1 MMQRMLE
8 QVTTF
13 VDFTRG
19 TDLNE
24 YLKQTYSNNRSC
36 KNNLSD
42 VRVSPDGR
50 HIHVI
55 LRKPKV
61 GLMTFDK
68 YQRPQQ
74 IQSQK
79 HLDLGLT
86 RAVPIVDIVYFD
98 DKNRDGGVALLAV
111 IFENGKAEFWKFL
124 ELKGGWHPLHT
135 ADLCNSPRAKVIS
148 VSASQNY
155 IFWCEERP
163 PSESSSPINE
173 THNFRYC
180 ICKRTYEVEEMAVSL
195 GGMKIALHNN
205 PRYNVISSG
214 ENVYLLPDLK
224 DKSTMSLSKFFL
236 MWSPQY
242 DTFRVSSTCKGNLL
256 RKDSPSTKES
266 DFRRL
271 ITDCTGYLS
280 ALSPPDIYGYSPTG
294 SGGLLLLLS
303 TGWVS
308 LLQKDGVLRQIYKL
322 ADNCLA
328 SSSAHNSLNMYQD
341 TLALTIGR
349 TLYLIDTTCG
359 VELEKIALKREGLL
373 YVNRTERQ
381 APHLLLETGLF
392 VVMLREGDP
401 RGHDSDPKQKTPS
414 LGTGE
419 SISPAAL
426 LVEAVFEEACKYYQQ
441 RSLSSTRLT
450 VEKLKRGGMFQAP
463 ITLANIVGDY
473 LQSGGERGV
482 ELPQGEGRRGQEK
495 LLGSLEAE
503 LKGLVS
509 LEEVK
514 GGLVKEREVE
524 DVCESLVQQEVGRL
538 LLSSELDR
546 DSLLYLNSIFS
557 LFPGQAWRATQ
568 SALQLRCNG
577 ESFLSSKVPPE
588 VWKTVLSPVQA
599 PTVTVNLPYTNGNSQ
614 SKHKSPKPC
623 PSTGSSFKLNPS
635 LSSNSSPLA
644 ANSALPVFELLCH
657 SVFCFQPSWLPRFL
671 ELAQQQQTSS
681 GLGMGLGLGGSTW
694 SYSGG
699 RGFAENGES
708 LPLYKRALSAL
719 PLPGPG
725 SDLKQYPDY
734 EQNQDLEVDLLL
746 VSGRPNAVLQALRIL
761 MGRRQWERVT
771 QVAQRFCRQSP
782 LLNKEIFTTLLCEV
796 AQHRDLDPYLD
807 LLWAL
812 CPEDLT
818 VTAILNIV
826 LKNIPSSSSLSTS
839 FSPSSNIP
847 PSSPFADPQSSQLT
861 FGLLKPLLSKVL
873 QRETRPNQRYADIL
887 QSPSFPPPTPPRR
900 AKGLPRSTTEPSIGL
915 DQQHNDVIGN
925 MAAILDQHDPSKHR
939 TVPGGMVTSTPNPD

>member
-8 QVTTF
+8 QVTDF

-24 YLKQTYSNNRSC
+24 YLRQTYSNNRSC

-79 HLDLGLT
+79 HLDLGMT

-155 IFWCEERP
+155 IVWCEERP
-163 PSESSSPINE
+163 PSESSLLVNE
-173 THNFRYC
+173 THKFRYC

-236 MWSPQY
+236 MWSPRY

-328 SSSAHNSLNMYQD
+328 SSSAHNSLNVYQD

-392 VVMLREGDP
+392 VVTLRDGDP
-401 RGHDSDPKQKTPS
+401 WGHDSDPKQKTPS

-473 LQSGGERGV
+473 LQSRGERG
-482 ELPQGEGRRGQEK
+482 

-568 SALQLRCNG
+568 SALQLHCNG
-577 ESFLSSKVPPE
+577 EGSLSSKVPPE

-599 PTVTVNLPYTNGNSQ
+599 PTVTANLPYTNGNS
-614 SKHKSPKPC
+614 HPP
-623 PSTGSSFKLNPS
+623 
-635 LSSNSSPLA
+635 A

-671 ELAQQQQTSS
+671 ELAQQQQTSA
-681 GLGMGLGLGGSTW
+681 GLGMGLGL
-694 SYSGG
+694 
-699 RGFAENGES
+699 ES

-719 PLPGPG
+719 PLPDPG

-887 QSPSFPPPTPPRR
+887 QSPSFPPPTPPRQ

-915 DQQHNDVIGN
+915 DQQHNDIISN

-939 TVPGGMVTSTPNPD
+939 TVHGGRYRQILDSG

>member
-1 MMQRMLE
+1 
-8 QVTTF
+8 
-13 VDFTRG
+13 
-19 TDLNE
+19 
-24 YLKQTYSNNRSC
+24 
-36 KNNLSD
+36 
-42 VRVSPDGR
+42 
-50 HIHVI
+50 
-55 LRKPKV
+55 
-61 GLMTFDK
+61 MTFDK
-68 YQRPQQ
+68 YQRPQL

-86 RAVPIVDIVYFD
+86 RTVPIVDIVYFD
-98 DKNRDGGVALLAV
+98 DDNNREGGVAVLAV

-124 ELKGGWHPLHT
+124 ELKGGWHLLHT

-148 VSASQNY
+148 VSASPNY

-163 PSESSSPINE
+163 LSESSSPVNA
-173 THNFRYC
+173 TNNFRYC
-180 ICKRTYEVEEMAVSL
+180 ICKRTYEVGETAVSL
-195 GGMKIALHNN
+195 DGVKIALHNN

-224 DKSTMSLSKFFL
+224 DKSTMALSKFFL
-236 MWSPQY
+236 TWSPQH
-242 DTFRVSSTCKGNLL
+242 DTFRVSSTCKGTLL
-256 RKDSPSTKES
+256 RKHSPSTKES
-266 DFRRL
+266 DFKRL
-271 ITDCTGYLS
+271 VTDCMGYLS
-280 ALSPPDIYGYSPTG
+280 ALNPPKIYGYSPTG

-328 SSSAHNSLNMYQD
+328 SSGAHNSLNVYQD

-373 YVNRTERQ
+373 YGTEKQ
-381 APHLLLETGLF
+381 APQLLSETGLF

-401 RGHDSDPKQKTPS
+401 QGHDSDPEQKAPS

-426 LVEAVFEEACKYYQQ
+426 LVEVVFEEACKYYQQ
-441 RSLSSTRLT
+441 RSLSSTQLT

-463 ITLANIVGDY
+463 ISLANIVRDY
-473 LQSGGERGV
+473 LQSGEQRGV
-482 ELPQGEGRRGQEK
+482 ELSQSGAGGGGGGQEK

-514 GGLVKEREVE
+514 GGLVRGKEGEVE

-546 DSLLYLNSIFS
+546 DSLRYLNSIFS

-568 SALQLRCNG
+568 SALQLHCNG
-577 ESFLSSKVPPE
+577 EGSLSSKAPPE

-599 PTVTVNLPYTNGNSQ
+599 NTVPANLPYTNGNSQ
-614 SKHKSPKPC
+614 PKHKSPKPC
-623 PSTGSSFKLNPS
+623 SSTSPSLKPSPS
-635 LSSNSSPLA
+635 LSSNSSPTA
-644 ANSALPVFELLCH
+644 ANSAMPVFELLCH
-657 SVFCFQPSWLPRFL
+657 SVFRFQPSWLPRFL
-671 ELAQQQQTSS
+671 ELAEKQQTSAS
-681 GLGMGLGLGGSTW
+681 LGMGLGLGGSTW
-694 SYSGG
+694 RYSGG
-699 RGFAENGES
+699 RGSAENGES

-725 SDLKQYPDY
+725 SDLKQDPDY

-771 QVAQRFCRQSP
+771 EVAQRFCRQSP
-782 LLNKEIFTTLLCEV
+782 LLNKDIFTTLLYEV

-812 CPEDLT
+812 CPEELT
-818 VTAILNIV
+818 VTAILNMV
-826 LKNIPSSSSLSTS
+826 LKNIPSSSSSS
-839 FSPSSNIP
+839 NVPPFSSSPSSSTI
-847 PSSPFADPQSSQLT
+847 ADPQSSQLT
-861 FGLLKPLLSKVL
+861 IGLLKPLLSRVL

-887 QSPSFPPPTPPRR
+887 QSPSFPPPTPPRQ
-900 AKGLPRSTTEPSIGL
+900 AKGLPRATTESSRGL
-915 DQQHNDVIGN
+915 AQQHNHDVISN
-925 MAAILDQHDPSKHR
+925 TVAILDQHNTSKHR
-939 TVPGGMVTSTPNPD
+939 TVPGGRVTSPPYPV

>member
-1 MMQRMLE
+1 MLE
-8 QVTTF
+8 QVTAF

-135 ADLCNSPRAKVIS
+135 ADLCNSLRAKVIS

-328 SSSAHNSLNMYQD
+328 SSSAHNSLNVYQD

-392 VVMLREGDP
+392 VVMLREG
-401 RGHDSDPKQKTPS
+401 
-414 LGTGE
+414 E
-419 SISPAAL
+419 SISPATL
-426 LVEAVFEEACKYYQQ
+426 MVEAVFEEACKYYQQ

-473 LQSGGERGV
+473 LQR
-482 ELPQGEGRRGQEK
+482 QEK

-557 LFPGQAWRATQ
+557 LFPSQAWRATQ

-577 ESFLSSKVPPE
+577 EGFLSSKVPPE
-588 VWKTVLSPVQA
+588 
-599 PTVTVNLPYTNGNSQ
+599 

-623 PSTGSSFKLNPS
+623 PSTGSSFKLSPS
-635 LSSNSSPLA
+635 LSSNSK
-644 ANSALPVFELLCH
+644 
-657 SVFCFQPSWLPRFL
+657 
-671 ELAQQQQTSS
+671 
-681 GLGMGLGLGGSTW
+681 
-694 SYSGG
+694 
-699 RGFAENGES
+699 NGES

-826 LKNIPSSSSLSTS
+826 
-839 FSPSSNIP
+839 
-847 PSSPFADPQSSQLT
+847 QLT

-939 TVPGGMVTSTPNPD
+939 TVPGGRVTSTPNPD